1 MFTDPN
7 PRSVSEPGGGLREAA
22 AEETLGQTAKEGGC
36 AEQGCRLDA
45 ARPGPKGSL
54 GTLTRGTT
62 GRAPTP
68 EPSRSLCKM
77 EQRPR
82 QMRARVIGDT
92 QVWAV
97 SWAILVFLGL
107 RICI

>member
-1 MFTDPN
+1 
-7 PRSVSEPGGGLREAA
+7 
-22 AEETLGQTAKEGGC
+22 
-36 AEQGCRLDA
+36 
-45 ARPGPKGSL
+45 
-54 GTLTRGTT
+54 
-62 GRAPTP
+62 
-68 EPSRSLCKM
+68 M